1 MRVAENG
8 SPFDFPCGI
17 PVKVF
22 GRNEDAFRNA
32 VLAIVKTY
40 FPDFSDDDLSER
52 LSRRNRYLSI
62 TLNVWVESRA
72 QIDALYTALTAHDD
86 ILMVL

>member
-1 MRVAENG
+1 VAENG
-8 SPFDFPCGI
+8 SPFDFPCDI

-32 VLAIVKTY
+32 VLTIVKTY
-40 FPDFSDDDLSER
+40 FPDFRDDDLSER
-52 LSRRNRYLSI
+52 VSRRNRYLSI

-72 QIDALYTALTAHDD
+72 QIDALYTALTSHDD